1 MPELSRTFVIDF
13 KKVIA
18 TIMDKIFN
26 LGSVDQYHKLYGFE
40 TLNPLVSAIDLNEA
54 TRQDTTGTHSGESD
68 RNDKGTYGRYRG
80 YRQPDCLF
88 AGISVPAAFLPSVQK
103 TGGMYT

>member
-1 MPELSRTFVIDF
+1 
-13 KKVIA
+13 
-18 TIMDKIFN
+18 MDKIFN

-68 RNDKGTYGRYRG
+68 RNGKGTYGRYRG

-88 AGISVPAAFLPSVQK
+88 AGIPIPAALLSSVQK
-103 TGGMYT
+103 ACGVHS

>member
-1 MPELSRTFVIDF
+1 
-13 KKVIA
+13 
-18 TIMDKIFN
+18 MDKIFN

-68 RNDKGTYGRYRG
+68 RNGKGTYGRYRIPSA
-80 YRQPDCLF
+80 R
-88 AGISVPAAFLPSVQK
+88 LPICRNPNTRSTFVVCSK
-103 TGGMYT
+103 SG